1 MKSFLKI
8 GLTALAVTLLFSA
21 FTATQT
27 NAQAGNPLPEIL
39 RRMDNNNKALTT
51 LQASVK
57 MDKYNSQLD
66 EHDVTEGT
74 AKYLP
79 LKGRDALVRI
89 DWSKPVQESLAV
101 VNKQYVMYR
110 PGLKQ
115 VIQGNVENAKSGGKG
130 ANNALAFINMSK
142 EQLKANYTI
151 KYIGQET
158 VSGGTQTW
166 HLELTPKNATNY
178 KFADLWVDGD
188 GMPIQAK
195 VTENNNDTTT
205 VFLSNIRKNETLKTD
220 VFVIDPK
227 KLPKGTKIIQG

>member
-1 MKSFLKI
+1 MKSFLRI
-8 GLTALAVTLLFSA
+8 NLAVIAATLFFSA
-21 FTATQT
+21 FNATQT

-39 RRMDNNNKALTT
+39 RRMDNNNKALIT

-57 MDKYNSQLD
+57 MDKFNSQLG

-79 LKGRDALVRI
+79 QKGRDALVRI

-110 PGLKQ
+110 PSLKQ
-115 VIQGNVENAKSGGKG
+115 VLTGNVENAKSGGKG

-166 HLELTPKNATNY
+166 HLELTPKNKTNY

-205 VFLSNIRKNETLKTD
+205 VFLSNIKKNEQINTKI
-220 VFVIDPK
+220 FVIDYPK
-227 KLPKGTKIIQG
+227 KTTKVIKG

>member
-1 MKSFLKI
+1 MKSFLRTTLAAI
-8 GLTALAVTLLFSA
+8 AVTLFFSA

-39 RRMDNNNKALTT
+39 KRMDNNNKALTT

-57 MDKYNSQLD
+57 MDKFNSQLG

-79 LKGRDALVRI
+79 VKGRDALVRI
-89 DWSKPVQESLAV
+89 DWSKPRQESLAI
-101 VNKQYVMYR
+101 VNKQYVVYR
-110 PGLKQ
+110 PTLKQ
-115 VIQGNVENAKSGGKG
+115 AFTGNVENAKSGGKG

-151 KYIGQET
+151 KYIGEET
-158 VSGGTQTW
+158 VSGGTRTF
-166 HLELTPKNATNY
+166 HLELTPKNTTNY

-205 VFLSNIRKNETLKTD
+205 VFLSNIKKNEQINTKI
-220 VFVIDPK
+220 FVIDFPK
-227 KLPKGTKIIQG
+227 KTTKIIKG